1 MNDFLKSLC
10 ALRLPRSLVTRLGV
24 CVQNKTERK
33 LDSLRAFYY
42 DVLLLTTAYSAYAVH
57 FFLGQFPN
65 MELML
70 LLLSP
75 LFYLLN
81 CYIFVIVSPRLLTQ
95 FLTGCLC
102 VLNYMSK
109 LDHLISLTDTI
120 SNLPQTLYLH
130 TRHKLHWTMK
140 PSMKYHLWSVHVYL
154 TLTLLHF
161 SSAQKSAG

>member
-1 MNDFLKSLC
+1 MVKMNDFLKILC

-33 LDSLRAFYY
+33 HDSLRAFYY

-81 CYIFVIVSPRLLTQ
+81 RYIFAIASLRLL
-95 FLTGCLC
+95 
-102 VLNYMSK
+102 
-109 LDHLISLTDTI
+109 
-120 SNLPQTLYLH
+120 
-130 TRHKLHWTMK
+130 
-140 PSMKYHLWSVHVYL
+140 
-154 TLTLLHF
+154 
-161 SSAQKSAG
+161 